1 LKLILKRNTNHSN
14 SKLFVFGI
22 IIWFSIFHIPKTE
35 LKNQLGW
42 KNLPPPPFM
51 IFSSELEVSKGN
63 CYKSSDDQQDDEDD
77 EEDAVNGI
85 DTMAPNTGKDVI

>member
-1 LKLILKRNTNHSN
+1 
-14 SKLFVFGI
+14 
-22 IIWFSIFHIPKTE
+22 
-35 LKNQLGW
+35 
-42 KNLPPPPFM
+42 M

-77 EEDAVNGI
+77 EEDAVNGV